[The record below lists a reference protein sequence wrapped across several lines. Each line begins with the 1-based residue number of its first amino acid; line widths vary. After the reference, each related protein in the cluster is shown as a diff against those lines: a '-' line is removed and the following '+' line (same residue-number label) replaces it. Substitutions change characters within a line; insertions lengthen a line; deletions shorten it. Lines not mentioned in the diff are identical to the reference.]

1 LSGDGFSLTDA
12 DHGVRFD
19 IAGTG
24 NPIQIAWT
32 APGSKNAF
40 LALDRDGSGVI
51 TSGKELF
58 GNFTQQPPSDHPNG
72 FRALAEYD
80 KPENGG
86 NGDGIIDSRDAVF
99 SQLRLWVDANHDGI
113 SQQGELHTLPEMG
126 VFSISL
132 DYSLSQRTDE
142 FGNVFRYKARVD
154 KGQRRAID
162 VGRTA
167 FDVFFV
173 TK

>member
-1 LSGDGFSLTDA
+1 
-12 DHGVRFD
+12 
-19 IAGTG
+19 
-24 NPIQIAWT
+24 
-32 APGSKNAF
+32 
-40 LALDRDGSGVI
+40 
-51 TSGKELF
+51 
-58 GNFTQQPPSDHPNG
+58 
-72 FRALAEYD
+72 
-80 KPENGG
+80 
-86 NGDGIIDSRDAVF
+86 
-99 SQLRLWVDANHDGI
+99 
-113 SQQGELHTLPEMG
+113 MG

-154 KGQRRAID
+154 KGQRRDID